1 MAARLTV
8 GRRILAEAQSVRV
21 TFLAAAVAY
30 YAFVSLVPLLLLAL
44 SVGSFL
50 GGETF
55 AISVVNA
62 IGEFLSPQGQE
73 LIRNALT
80 ETGGRSGVTILGL
93 ILLSWSGVKV
103 FRAIDTAFSQV
114 YGVEVPESFPEQLG
128 QVSLVLGSV
137 GVSVIT
143 VVTLNGLLPRLGNI
157 PFLDIVGIVLTF
169 SILPLSFLPMYYTFP
184 DVRMSLREALP
195 GAIIAA
201 TGWVGLV
208 IGFRLYGA
216 VAGSGS
222 IYGILGGVLLVITF
236 LYLAASIMIL
246 GAVTNAVLAGRT
258 DDDETVEKPD
268 VPDGIPDIREMA
280 RDLDVVRTRLEER
293 TVDRSE
299 LEADLRE
306 YVRQRARR
314 NHARGWG
321 PYLVLLYGTAMT
333 IGAFYYLSGGW
344 AILAMLVVWLS
355 TLGLYVVMLVV
366 GVSLGAAALPRR
378 ILDWVRSRK
387 S

>member
-1 MAARLTV
+1 MAARLAV
-8 GRRILAEAQSVRV
+8 GRRILAEARSVRV

-44 SVGSFL
+44 SVGSLL

-62 IGEFLSPQGQE
+62 IGGFLSPQGQE
-73 LIRNALT
+73 LVRNALT

-93 ILLSWSGVKV
+93 VLLTWSGMKV

-114 YGVEVPESFPEQLG
+114 YGVDVPESFLEQLG
-128 QVSLVLGSV
+128 QVSLVLGSI

-143 VVTLNGLLPRLGNI
+143 VVSLNGLLPRLGNI
-157 PFLDIVGIVLTF
+157 PFLDVVGVVLTF

-184 DVRMSLREALP
+184 DVRMSLREAVP
-195 GAIIAA
+195 GAILAA

-208 IGFRLYGA
+208 IGFRIYA
-216 VAGSGS
+216 AIAGSGS
-222 IYGILGGVLLVITF
+222 IYGILGGVLLVIMF

-258 DDDETVEKPD
+258 DDDETVEQPD
-268 VPDGIPDIREMA
+268 LPDGVPDIQEMS
-280 RDLDVVRTRLEER
+280 RDLEVVRTRLEEK
-293 TVDRSE
+293 TVDRSD

-306 YVRQRARR
+306 YIRDRARR

-366 GVSLGAAALPRR
+366 GMSLGAVALPRR
-378 ILDWVRSRK
+378 VIDWLRSRK